1 MARPFVIYG
10 QKVVFRRNPWEV
22 VGLAKKPIIMAKAP
36 PWSYS
41 KARAS
46 QLQKTIWEN
55 LARTAR
61 ELYSEYEA
69 TGRREDQV
77 KVIKEIGNRLRG
89 KLAAEIRPELKDVEI
104 ARLKARLPKRA
115 KISPAHPIVQKLRKL
130 GATVELG

>member
-1 MARPFVIYG
+1 MARPFVLYG

-22 VGLAKKPIIMAKAP
+22 VGLAKKPIILARAP

-46 QLQKTIWEN
+46 ELQKTIWEN
-55 LARTAR
+55 FARTAI

-89 KLAAEIRPELKDVEI
+89 KLAADIRPELKDAEI
-104 ARLKARLPKRA
+104 ARLRSRLPKRA
-115 KISPAHPIVQKLRKL
+115 RVSPDHPIVQKLRKL
-130 GATVELG
+130 GASV